1 MRDPADAAP
10 EAVELHA
17 QATGDLR
24 FIRDTM
30 SRASTFTAVPGWGG
44 VWMGITALALA
55 AYAGPPANTG
65 SWLGLWMAEAAVAIV
80 IGVAAVIRK
89 ARRRQVPLTGAAAR
103 RFWFVF
109 APGILAGA
117 VLTAVFIRE
126 GWTTRLPAC
135 WLLLYG
141 VSVTSA
147 GAFSVRPVRVMG
159 ILFMVLGVVA
169 AMLPVWTGDALL
181 AAGFGLLHIAFGVL
195 IARNH
200 GG

>member
-1 MRDPADAAP
+1 MPDRTDAAP
-10 EAVELHA
+10 EAAALHA
-17 QATGDLR
+17 QATDDLR
-24 FIRDTM
+24 YIRDTM

-44 VWMGITALALA
+44 VFIGITALGLA
-55 AYAGPPANTG
+55 AFAGPPENTG
-65 SWLGLWMAEAAVAIV
+65 RWVGLWLLEAVVAVTIGAI
-80 IGVAAVIRK
+80 AVVRK
-89 ARRRQVPLTGAAAR
+89 AKRRQVPLTGAAAR

-117 VLTAVFIRE
+117 VLTGVFVRA
-126 GWTTRLPAC
+126 GWAARLPAC

-147 GAFSVRPVRVMG
+147 GAFSVRPVRIMG
-159 ILFMVLGVVA
+159 MSFMALGMIA
-169 AMLPVWTGDALL
+169 AIIPVRGGDALL